1 MRHVYLCSRRF
12 LIGLAVSCAAPLLA
26 QELAPVKDLAHTIG
40 SASKTR
46 GSLMFCA
53 IPDASIIL
61 AAYEEAAKGGKRPFV
76 IGWELK
82 ADPPKELGKTLLIT
96 SLSQAG
102 KLAKAN
108 CKRVQPLPSGGVD
121 AMELHT
127 PYAAVDKAVDWRTGY
142 TSLVMTAKND
152 TLPAKDYVPRLK
164 RHVRLV
170 TQLFEPHGLD
180 GYIVYAGKDF
190 EWAYLH
196 WIDKETSVRAFATPE
211 GKTGPADSA
220 SFQHP
225 RGASVQVLPGE
236 LGK

>member
-1 MRHVYLCSRRF
+1 MRHVFLCSRVF
-12 LIGLAVSCAAPLLA
+12 LIGLAVSCGASLLA
-26 QELAPVKDLAHTIG
+26 QELTPVKDLNHTIG

-53 IPDASIIL
+53 IPDAGIIL
-61 AAYEEAAKGGKRPFV
+61 AAYDAAAKGGKRPFV

-82 ADPPKELGKTLLIT
+82 ADPPQELAKILLIT

-102 KLAKAN
+102 TLAKAN
-108 CKRVQPLPSGGVD
+108 CKSVRPLPSGGAD
-121 AMELHT
+121 AMRLHT
-127 PYAAVDKAVDWRTGY
+127 PYAVVDKAADWTTGY

-152 TLPAKDYVPRLK
+152 VLPAKDYVPRLK

-170 TQLFEPHGLD
+170 TELFEPNGLD
-180 GYIVYAGKDF
+180 GYMVYAGEDF

-196 WIDKETSVRAFATPE
+196 WVDKETSVRAFATPE

-220 SFQHP
+220 SFQHA
-225 RGASVQVLPGE
+225 RGPSVQIFPGD

>member
-1 MRHVYLCSRRF
+1 MRHVFLCSRAI
-12 LIGLAVSCAAPLLA
+12 LIVLAVSTGMSLLA
-26 QELAPVKDLAHTIG
+26 QELAPVKDLPHTIG

-53 IPDASIIL
+53 IPDASIIPP
-61 AAYEEAAKGGKRPFV
+61 AHDATAKRGKRPFV

-82 ADPPKELGKTLLIT
+82 ADPPQELAKILVIT

-102 KLAKAN
+102 NLAKAN
-108 CKRVQPLPSGGVD
+108 CKRVQPLPPGGAD
-121 AMELHT
+121 AMQLHT
-127 PYAAVDKAVDWRTGY
+127 PYAAIDKATDWRTGY

-152 TLPAKDYVPRLK
+152 TLPPKDYVPRLK

-170 TQLFEPHGLD
+170 TELFERNGLD
-180 GYIVYAGKDF
+180 GYIVYAGEDF

-196 WIDKETSVRAFATPE
+196 WVEKEASVKAFATPE

-220 SFQHP
+220 SFQHA
-225 RGASVQVLPGE
+225 RGASVQIFPGD